1 MSAER
6 VMPLGWNA
14 VPETHEGGL
23 ALVNES
29 TRAPIAQ
36 RVELAASRAERR
48 RGLLGRQRLE
58 SGGALVLTPCC
69 AVHTIGMQFAI
80 DVVFVNRQ
88 GVAVRVVRTLP
99 PWRIAIATGAHA
111 VIELPAGTVAR
122 CDLRTGD
129 RVSLVTRENGTETRI
144 PLVR

>member
-1 MSAER
+1 MVNAAALDWSAPPAVEG
-6 VMPLGWNA
+6 PLQ
-14 VPETHEGGL
+14 
-23 ALVNES
+23 LVNES
-29 TRAPIAQ
+29 TRASIAQ
-36 RVELAASRAERR
+36 RVELAVSRKERR

-58 SGGALVLTPCC
+58 TGAALVLTPCF
-69 AVHTIGMQFAI
+69 AVHTAGMQFPI

-88 GVAVRVVRTLP
+88 GLAVRVVRQLA

-129 RVSLVTRENGTETRI
+129 RVSLV
-144 PLVR
+144 PHAM